1 VNGNVKRLAV
11 ANGPIILQMF
21 LVEKVNKAYSIVG
34 IIKRNFIYLDT
45 DFFFLFYKVMV
56 RSHLNMQIQ
65 SGARID

>member
-1 VNGNVKRLAV
+1 MNGNVKRLAV